1 MQKYRFWLGYCIA
14 NDYGNI
20 FRIAKSHSRGE
31 TKVTSLSRLL
41 SSRCKQKVF
50 FGGGGGVCH
59 PRKKPNLMEHGE
71 TEDSLIIMSLHRKFS
86 LGYLCCM
93 ADFSEEEL
101 DQRWRETHGVK
112 IKGLRPP
119 LF

>member
-1 MQKYRFWLGYCIA
+1 
-14 NDYGNI
+14 
-20 FRIAKSHSRGE
+20 
-31 TKVTSLSRLL
+31 
-41 SSRCKQKVF
+41 
-50 FGGGGGVCH
+50 
-59 PRKKPNLMEHGE
+59 MEHGE

-86 LGYLCCM
+86 LGYLRCM

-112 IKGLRPP
+112 IMGLRPP